1 MTDRSTRDS
10 AFRAAAHSAVVC
22 RPTGLATIRI
32 DGDDAEAFLQGQLSS
47 DVAALAPGKSQW
59 SSYNSAK
66 GRMLASLR
74 LWRGGDG
81 GYGLLLSADLASA
94 MTKRL
99 SMFVLRAKVRLTD
112 RSSTHATIGIGGQ
125 SAASAI
131 EATLGP
137 SPGAG
142 DVIDLA
148 DRHAALVGLAD
159 GRFVLVAEASGAASM
174 AAALAKDATT
184 ADEATW
190 RWLSITSGVPL
201 VTAATSDRFVPQM
214 LNWDALQG
222 ISFQKGCYPGQEIVA
237 RMRYLGRLK
246 ERLYGFHV
254 AAPSE
259 PQPGARIYSE
269 AFGPTPCGTVVNAA
283 PAPDGGYALLAVVQ
297 IGAIDAGSLAL
308 DTEDGPPLVRVALPY
323 TVPEAA
329 PTRSRLG

>member
-1 MTDRSTRDS
+1 MTDDSTRDS
-10 AFRAAAHSAVVC
+10 GFRAAVRSAVVC
-22 RPTGLATIRI
+22 RPTGLATIHV

-74 LWRGGDG
+74 LWRERDG

-94 MTKRL
+94 MAKRL

-112 RSSTHATIGIGGQ
+112 RSSTHAPIGVGGQ
-125 SAASAI
+125 AAAAAI
-131 EATLGP
+131 KATLAIL
-137 SPGAG
+137 PGA
-142 DVIDLA
+142 DEMIDLP
-148 DRHAALVGLAD
+148 DRHATLVGLGD
-159 GRFVLVAEASGAASM
+159 GRFVLVADATGAASM
-174 AAALAKDATT
+174 AADLAEEAAT
-184 ADEATW
+184 ADEAIW
-190 RWLSITSGVPL
+190 RWLSITAGVPL
-201 VTAATSDRFVPQM
+201 VTAATSDQFVPQM

-246 ERLYGFHV
+246 ERLYRFHV
-254 AAPSE
+254 AARSE
-259 PQPGARIYSE
+259 PQPGARIFSE

-283 PAPDGGYALLAVVQ
+283 PAPDDGYALLAVVQ
-297 IGAIDAGSLAL
+297 IGAIDAGSLVL
-308 DTEDGPPLVRVALPY
+308 DTKDGPPLARVELPY